1 MWISFVATPP
11 SEKDGFAGTPG
22 EGLAEEEADG
32 DCDCRED
39 EDDDDYDDG
48 TQYYRNLMHVMQLTH
63 RIIINKTTVTMIKTA
78 ISIVKNR
85 YCYDNLWSFLNLL

>member
-39 EDDDDYDDG
+39 EDDDDDDDEEEEE
-48 TQYYRNLMHVMQLTH
+48 TSLCFSSALKIT
-63 RIIINKTTVTMIKTA
+63 
-78 ISIVKNR
+78 
-85 YCYDNLWSFLNLL
+85 L